1 MATART
7 VAARLDSDGLAD
19 ELRREI
25 SAGELAPNQ
34 RLIEADIVEQ
44 YGVSRSVVRTALA
57 NLAVEGM
64 VERVQ
69 NRGARVRAID
79 ADEALEILELRASI
93 ESLCAA
99 HAARNATDAQL
110 AELAEVGERMRACV
124 DAGDAEG
131 YSACNR
137 ALHDLVLD
145 LSGMR
150 LAPTI
155 VNRLRAQ
162 HARFRIKLART
173 HNRPRVSFPEHMAII
188 DAIRARDAD
197 AAAAAMSTHLRS
209 VQAATREH
217 FVED

>member
-1 MATART
+1 MVIRT
-7 VAARLDSDGLAD
+7 GTEPKLDSDGLSAM
-19 ELRREI
+19 LRREI

-79 ADEALEILELRASI
+79 ADEALEILELRAAI
-93 ESLCAA
+93 ESVCAA
-99 HAARNATDAQL
+99 HAARHASDEQI
-110 AELAEVGERMRACV
+110 AELVSIGERMRAYV
-124 DAGDAEG
+124 DDGDVEG

-137 ALHDLVLD
+137 ALHDQVLE
-145 LSGMR
+145 LSGMQ

-197 AAAAAMSTHLRS
+197 AAAQAMEAHLRS
-209 VQAATREH
+209 VQSATREH
-217 FVED
+217 FVEE